1 MKISEILG
9 KKGRFVVTIS
19 PGRTVLEAIRL
30 LVEKNIGSVVVTR
43 NEQIVGI
50 LTERDVLRLT
60 VDRHN
65 ELHRLRVSETMT
77 ADVITATPDSEIG
90 QAMEV
95 MTENRIRHLPVL
107 SDGRLAGLLSIGDV
121 VNALRE
127 SVQNENHHLKKYIQG
142 SVY

>member
-19 PGRTVLEAIRL
+19 PGRTVLEAIQL

-43 NEQIVGI
+43 DEQIVGI

-90 QAMEV
+90 HAMEV

-127 SVQNENHHLKKYIQG
+127 SVQNENHHLKRYIQG

>member
-19 PGRTVLEAIRL
+19 PDHTVLEAVGL
-30 LVEKNIGSVVVTR
+30 LVERNIGSVVVTR
-43 NEQIVGI
+43 GERIVGI

-60 VDRHN
+60 ADRHR
-65 ELHRLRVSETMT
+65 ELHRLSVSETMT
-77 ADVITATPDSEIG
+77 SDVITATPDHEIG
-90 QAMEV
+90 HAMEV
-95 MTENRIRHLPVL
+95 MTENRIRHLPIL
-107 SDGRLAGLLSIGDV
+107 SDGGLAGLLSIGDV

-127 SVQNENHHLKKYIQG
+127 SVQDENHHLKKYIQG